1 MVPTVKTPP
10 LHGINVVNPPPTVS
24 DESLGYETPVSKL
37 STPNFEKIM
46 NQKEMVQE
54 ELMREWNWKSGNLE
68 GGPRPSSKEEDPQII
83 LPPTKRSSSS
93 VRPQGKNTGAFPFY
107 SFIQTTSGSSMNHT
121 TLNTPLQIDQGH
133 ITSCTPSLHDP
144 HDHPEKKHPVD
155 SSRNCHLKS
164 QASHD
169 SMETEKIQITAQQK
183 AESVDLEHK
192 PNQQMA
198 TSNASIQ
205 GGCLCGC
212 GGDAVHC
219 LRPNRPASPNTF
231 WENFY
236 APNFVRIL
244 QDRLENVAT
253 KLEPSKRIWWRE
265 TFGGCAP
272 DREPTDMEIWG
283 RKGDD
288 WGNVLRTSPLLSFDD
303 NESSEISQNPRF
315 GFSRKR
321 PRWTSLPN
329 SPTHSLNK
337 TTDAPS
343 QVNADEHNHAPKS
356 FPLYESGEISARQ
369 SENHWSSF
377 ATHHSFTPNVA
388 AVHDRGEISAKTF
401 TNRWNPGGGSGRP
414 HFRAPTVTPETKPLK
429 SPTHYIPDRLP
440 PLKIPD
446 FSKNQPT
453 HHKRKELTAE
463 EDEQLLQSALKK
475 LERARLK
482 MHRYR
487 ISRGQDKNPIPE
499 NPLSISQG
507 GHFEDGMSHT
517 LIMQKE
523 SLAEEVP
530 KLNQPLYQKIEAMK
544 LRRSSCRAAVPYR
557 HDDVAVAFSPS
568 ASHADDIKEIPL
580 NIPVITKEHTTEALK
595 QVNQPSLKS
604 PTHYVPDRLPP
615 LRLPDFSVKHSPRHK
630 IKEITAKEHEE
641 LLQSALQ
648 KLEIARLE
656 RHRRLGIPLKLSR
669 QLSTEDYSHKSD
681 NVVDVLPKTEKLEKG
696 PTSEGLHQSLY
707 QRIAAMKARRNGRF
721 SIAIHRSEATAADIL
736 PSTAPMDQVN
746 EIPSNMQAMKDEFM
760 TDEPHKLKRTLLEK
774 VEAMRLRRNSRHGTA
789 LYRHDDM
796 TSKISVPASAMEDEL
811 MTDEPQ
817 KLKRTLLEKIE
828 AMKLR
833 RNSRHGTAL
842 YQHDDMTSKISV
854 SASQVNGIKEFPLDF
869 QILRNER
876 IEDEVHQ
883 REEPFE

>member
-1 MVPTVKTPP
+1 MVPTVTTPP

-24 DESLGYETPVSKL
+24 DESLGYEMPVSKL
-37 STPNFEKIM
+37 STSNFEKIM
-46 NQKEMVQE
+46 NEKEMVQE
-54 ELMREWNWKSGNLE
+54 ELMRNWNCKSGNLE
-68 GGPRPSSKEEDPQII
+68 GGPSPSSKGEDPQII
-83 LPPTKRSSSS
+83 LPPAKRGSSS
-93 VRPQGKNTGAFPFY
+93 VRPQDRNTGAFPFY
-107 SFIQTTSGSSMNHT
+107 SFIQTKSGSSMNDN

-133 ITSCTPSLHDP
+133 ITSCTPSLYGSHN
-144 HDHPEKKHPVD
+144 HPEKKHPMD
-155 SSRNCHLKS
+155 SSRNCHPNS
-164 QASHD
+164 QAPHD
-169 SMETEKIQITAQQK
+169 LMETEDKIQITAQQE
-183 AESVDLEHK
+183 AESETLEDT
-192 PNQQMA
+192 PNQQIA
-198 TSNASIQ
+198 TSNACIQ
-205 GGCLCGC
+205 LGCLCGC

-236 APNFVRIL
+236 APNFVCIL
-244 QDRLENVAT
+244 QNRLEDVGNN
-253 KLEPSKRIWWRE
+253 LEPSKRIWWRE

-272 DREPTDMEIWG
+272 DREPTDMEIWAQ
-283 RKGDD
+283 KGDD
-288 WGNVLRTSPLLSFDD
+288 WGNVLRTSPPLSFDN
-303 NESSEISQNPRF
+303 NESSVISQNPRF

-329 SPTHSLNK
+329 SPTHSLDK

-343 QVNADEHNHAPKS
+343 QVNAYEHKYAPKS
-356 FPLYESGEISARQ
+356 LPLYKSGEISARQ
-369 SENHWSSF
+369 SGNHCNTP
-377 ATHHSFTPNVA
+377 ATHRSLVPNVA
-388 AVHDRGEISAKTF
+388 AVHDRGEKSAKTF
-401 TNRWNPGGGSGRP
+401 TNHWNHAGGSGRRL
-414 HFRAPTVTPETKPLK
+414 FRAPTVTPETKPLK

-446 FSKNQPT
+446 FSKNRPT
-453 HHKRKELTAE
+453 HHKRKELTQE
-463 EDEQLLQSALKK
+463 EDEQLLQSGLKK
-475 LERARLK
+475 LERARLE

-499 NPLSISQG
+499 NPLPISQG

-523 SLAEEVP
+523 SLAEEIP

-544 LRRSSCRAAVPYR
+544 LRRRSCRGAVPYR
-557 HDDVAVAFSPS
+557 HDDVAVAFPPS

-580 NIPVITKEHTTEALK
+580 NIPVITKEHTTEALQ

-615 LRLPDFSVKHSPRHK
+615 LRLPDFSIKYSPRHK
-630 IKEITAKEHEE
+630 INETTAKEHEE
-641 LLQSALQ
+641 LRQLALQ
-648 KLEIARLE
+648 KLEILRLE
-656 RHRRLGIPLKLSR
+656 RHRRLGIPLKFST

-681 NVVDVLPKTEKLEKG
+681 NFRDVLPKTEILEKG
-696 PTSEGLHQSLY
+696 PTAEGLHQSLY
-707 QRIAAMKARRNGRF
+707 QRIATMKARRNGRF

-760 TDEPHKLKRTLLEK
+760 TDEP
-774 VEAMRLRRNSRHGTA
+774 
-789 LYRHDDM
+789 
-796 TSKISVPASAMEDEL
+796 
-811 MTDEPQ
+811 Q
-817 KLKRTLLEKIE
+817 KLERTLLEKIE

-833 RNSRHGTAL
+833 RNSRHGTAI
-842 YQHDDMTSKISV
+842 YRHDDMTAKISV

-876 IEDEVHQ
+876 IVDEVHQ